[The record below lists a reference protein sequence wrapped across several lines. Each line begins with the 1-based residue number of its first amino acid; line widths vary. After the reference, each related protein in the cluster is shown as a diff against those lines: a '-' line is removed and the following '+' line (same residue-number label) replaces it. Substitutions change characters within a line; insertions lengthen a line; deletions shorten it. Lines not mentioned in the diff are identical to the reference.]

1 MFRERIL
8 CCFINDPVGVSLL
21 DHFNL
26 DNVCWESDFP
36 HSDSTWPN
44 APEVNEAQF
53 ATLADD
59 VVDKI
64 TYGNAMRHFSFAPFD
79 LRPKEACTVGALRT
93 EAADVDTVTHVG
105 RAPDESDRAYFKALG
120 SGRPAG
126 TSH

>member
-1 MFRERIL
+1 M

-21 DHFNL
+21 REFNI

-44 APEVNEAQF
+44 APEVNEVQF
-53 ATLADD
+53 AAVDDD

-64 TYGNAMRHFSFAPFD
+64 THQNAMRHFSFDPFAS
-79 LRPKEACTVGALRT
+79 RPKQSCTVRAFRV

-105 RAPDESDRAYFKALG
+105 RAPDESDRAYFRALSSTGRSGAG
-120 SGRPAG
+120 SR
-126 TSH
+126 